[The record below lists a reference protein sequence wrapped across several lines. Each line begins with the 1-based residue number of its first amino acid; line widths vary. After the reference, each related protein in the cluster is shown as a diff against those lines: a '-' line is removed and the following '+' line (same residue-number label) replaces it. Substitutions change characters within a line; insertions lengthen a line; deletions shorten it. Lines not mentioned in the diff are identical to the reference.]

1 VYAEPS
7 VKARRQSAI
16 LDAVQRQPVR
26 SQEELRRR
34 IRVAGFDVTQATL
47 SRDIRELE
55 LMKGGADGAYQAPVR
70 PSSGDSSR
78 SAFNGANGHGAA
90 TLLQKALSEYLTRA
104 DQVQQLV
111 LLRTG
116 PGQAQILA
124 LAIDGAHLPDVVGT
138 LAGDDTILVI
148 ARGARQAK
156 ALVKHFEAIASGG
169 TARAKSSKK
178 DGGGRPADR
187 MVTRS

>member
-1 VYAEPS
+1 M
-7 VKARRQSAI
+7 KTQRQSAI

-70 PSSGDSSR
+70 PSS
-78 SAFNGANGHGAA
+78 NGHGTA
-90 TLLQKALSEYLTRA
+90 TQLQKALSEYLTRT

-124 LAIDGAHLPDVVGT
+124 VAIDGAHLPEVVGT
-138 LAGDDTILVI
+138 VAGDDTILVI

-156 ALVKHFEAIASGG
+156 ALVKHFQQIAAGGAAVG
-169 TARAKSSKK
+169 TAAGSRTGARNRKT
-178 DGGGRPADR
+178 GGGRPADG